1 MQKRYKK
8 LDKMYNSLW
17 KLVDRDNVDIY
28 EFRNQVINAIYNLE
42 NKLESL
48 QNSELKESI
57 RKLNMDVESMR
68 GSLEIFENKV
78 GSLEEK
84 FKIKF

>member
-28 EFRNQVINAIYNLE
+28 EFRNQVIN
-42 NKLESL
+42 
-48 QNSELKESI
+48 
-57 RKLNMDVESMR
+57 KLNDVYTYDLR
-68 GSLEIFENKV
+68 
-78 GSLEEK
+78 EK
-84 FKIKF
+84 GE

>member
-28 EFRNQVINAIYNLE
+28 EFRNQVIN
-42 NKLESL
+42 
-48 QNSELKESI
+48 
-57 RKLNMDVESMR
+57 KLNDVYLYDLR
-68 GSLEIFENKV
+68 
-78 GSLEEK
+78 EK
-84 FKIKF
+84 GE